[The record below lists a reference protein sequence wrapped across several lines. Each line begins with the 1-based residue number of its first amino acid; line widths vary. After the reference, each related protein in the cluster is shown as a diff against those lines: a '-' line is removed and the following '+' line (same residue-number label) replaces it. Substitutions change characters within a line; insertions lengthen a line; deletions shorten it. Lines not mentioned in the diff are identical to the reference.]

1 MPFSRLRAAR
11 ARVRPR
17 WMFSAEV
24 VDWDVPASRSFS
36 EDEESLMGRP
46 KPFAKEG
53 GSAKPARPKRVISA
67 VPMRIARHSA
77 GGGRLAKRLRVVDD
91 ILGGSGGVTDGYVCC
106 DGNEG

>member
-17 WMFSAEV
+17 WVFSAEV
-24 VDWDVPASRSFS
+24 VDWVEVPASRSFS

-91 ILGGSGGVTDGYVCC
+91 IFGRCWWCYRWVCML
-106 DGNEG
+106 